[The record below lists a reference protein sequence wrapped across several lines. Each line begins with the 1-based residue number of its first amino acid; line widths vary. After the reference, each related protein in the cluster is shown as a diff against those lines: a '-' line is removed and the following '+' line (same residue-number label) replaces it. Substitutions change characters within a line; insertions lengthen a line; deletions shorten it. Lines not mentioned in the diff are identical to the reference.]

1 MLPVKMPHNNPITIL
16 KEAKTRIEVTII
28 IVTSRGRISG
38 KIKTKTEKKLV
49 LAPTINSNLVNKIG
63 ITEEVGRTTIAEI
76 TIITLALVVT
86 LVKVAVI
93 LIVTTISRILMS
105 SSSLIKSHPSSVK
118 NLKEEDVVGAAAIV
132 VVKVKITKTTEEVNS
147 VTKIVMVAETS
158 KDKVVTVLKL
168 GNNTDLKT
176 RTMEVLRP
184 VRVNTTVMT
193 TRILGKLMI
202 KNRMLIN

>member
-1 MLPVKMPHNNPITIL
+1 MLPGKMPHNNPITIL

-28 IVTSRGRISG
+28 IATSRGRISG
-38 KIKTKTEKKLV
+38 KIKTKIEKKLG

-76 TIITLALVVT
+76 TIITLVVT
-86 LVKVAVI
+86 LVKVAGI

-176 RTMEVLRP
+176 RMMEVQRP